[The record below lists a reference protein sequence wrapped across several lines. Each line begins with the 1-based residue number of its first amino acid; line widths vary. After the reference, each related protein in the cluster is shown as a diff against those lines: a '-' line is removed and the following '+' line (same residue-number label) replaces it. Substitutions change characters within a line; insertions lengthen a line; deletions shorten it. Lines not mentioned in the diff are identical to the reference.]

1 MLPALAAVDP
11 KWAVRVFDRLPAG
24 PQKEMQRLTLTRALA
39 LDSEAYRRFVFQQ
52 CGLWWVDDDEDD
64 M

>member
-1 MLPALAAVDP
+1 MSRRARILSWSISCIALLGLLF
-11 KWAVRVFDRLPAG
+11 W
-24 PQKEMQRLTLTRALA
+24 
-39 LDSEAYRRFVFQQ
+39 AYRRFVFQQ